1 MKNRG
6 LFILIIFAVLSVS
19 APSEAVNWL
28 YIGGR
33 EGISLHVDT
42 DTVTEAADGVK
53 EAWFMLQY
61 NPPDCTSDYAKRL
74 NKCVTNYTT
83 LEWHYSNRTL
93 CMYGFVHYF
102 TDGTNTGFRTVSCQP
117 QKVIPGSLGEMKWKY
132 LYR

>member
-74 NKCVTNYTT
+74 NKCVQTIPTWNGIIATERFACMDLFT
-83 LEWHYSNRTL
+83 ISRTGL
-93 CMYGFVHYF
+93 ILDFEQFLVSPKRSFLVH
-102 TDGTNTGFRTVSCQP
+102 
-117 QKVIPGSLGEMKWKY
+117 
-132 LYR
+132 